1 MMDFEKFPADDLK
14 DLRAELLA
22 AGLDSFQVAELIA
35 GFLNQRGYG
44 VSTDDA
50 RAAAALLGA
59 SGCAILS
66 LQEQLEKLAY
76 TM

>member
-1 MMDFEKFPADDLK
+1 MNDFEKFPTADLN
-14 DLRAELLA
+14 DLRSELLS

-35 GFLNQRGYG
+35 AFLIQRGYG

-50 RAAAALLGA
+50 RAAAAHLGA
-59 SGCAILS
+59 SGCALPS